1 MLRKFVFR
9 ILRWGA
15 IRRGKGRRSRKKIL
29 SKFFLHKFVLLIVLR
44 FSINGIIIFNL
55 SLIFWNLWN
64 YHDYCLVFYFLCM
77 SFYCIII
84 QIQLSLTNRH
94 TYKYFFYD
102 NSCTSHLEC
111 NIFVLNIVNADISL
125 GRNKTFTLE
134 EKLYAVLQD
143 RLTR

>member
-1 MLRKFVFR
+1 
-9 ILRWGA
+9 
-15 IRRGKGRRSRKKIL
+15 
-29 SKFFLHKFVLLIVLR
+29 
-44 FSINGIIIFNL
+44 
-55 SLIFWNLWN
+55 
-64 YHDYCLVFYFLCM
+64 M

-84 QIQLSLTNRH
+84 QIQLSLTNCH

-102 NSCTSHLEC
+102 NSCTFHLEC

-125 GRNKTFTLE
+125 GTNKTFTLE

>member
-1 MLRKFVFR
+1 M
-9 ILRWGA
+9 I
-15 IRRGKGRRSRKKIL
+15 
-29 SKFFLHKFVLLIVLR
+29 IVLY
-44 FSINGIIIFNL
+44 SIF
-55 SLIFWNLWN
+55 FA
-64 YHDYCLVFYFLCM
+64 CM
-77 SFYCIII
+77 NFYCIII

-125 GRNKTFTLE
+125 DTNKTFTLE